1 MKIAKKIRVAEAVCL
16 TALLFGATSCS
27 TVAITGRK
35 QLNLV
40 SSQEVLS
47 LSNQSFA
54 SYMKEAKP
62 STNVEKANMVTRVGR
77 NIANAVEEYLRAHG
91 KADEIKQYAWEFHLI
106 KDQTANAFCMPGGKI
121 VVNEGILPYTQT
133 EEGLAVVIGHEVAH
147 AVANHSAERMSQQ
160 MLAGYGGVALGALT
174 QGQSEASR
182 SLAMQVYGLG
192 AQYGVM
198 LPYSRLNE
206 NEADHLGLIFMAMA
220 GYNPRAAVPF
230 WQRMSQGG
238 GANIPEFMSTHPSD
252 ATRIKKLEQTMPEA
266 LKYYKKPGTSSFRLH
281 F

>member
-16 TALLFGATSCS
+16 TVLLFGATSCS

-174 QGQSEASR
+174 QGQSEANR

-238 GANIPEFMSTHPSD
+238 GANVPEFMSTHPSD